1 MKNKIISNFDV
12 IEASETGKM
21 SCDKQTQKN
30 LKLESILLNEYD
42 RYKVWFCGLRHR
54 SPISR

>member
-30 LKLESILLNEYD
+30 LKLESIL
-42 RYKVWFCGLRHR
+42 
-54 SPISR
+54 